1 LIILYNLIEDI
12 LDTSDNIEE
21 TNDPAFGSSPTI
33 VDESQNNFLSEVE
46 ENKEKS
52 TLKNSYKVLA
62 RKYRPQ
68 NFEDL
73 MGQEIMVQTLK
84 NAFKTNRIAHAYILT
99 GVRGIGKTTTARL
112 LARSLNYETETIN
125 EPNIEMSELGRHCLE
140 IMESRHIDV
149 IEMDAAS
156 RTGIADIREII
167 DSVNYSPSSARYKIY
182 IIDEVHMLSKAAF
195 NGLLKTLEEPPS
207 HVKFIF
213 ATTEVQK
220 IPLTIL
226 SRCQRFDLKRF
237 DHDMI
242 KSLLNNV
249 CEKEMVSVE
258 DPIID
263 LIAKASGGSARD
275 SLSLLDQAMALSNDG
290 NISEEKIRQMLGLS
304 DQSRII
310 DLYEFISNA
319 EVEKALL
326 EAKNQADIGIDPV
339 NLIESLGDLIH
350 ELTRLKVTES
360 NDDNLSLGPEGL
372 NRIKALKDK
381 TTVKHLSRYWQM
393 ILKASSEIKNFS
405 NPLAALEM
413 AIIRMAYISDLPT
426 PDEIIKKIE
435 GNDLKLTEKKSP
447 NSELKNSVKA
457 IPTVSVKSVQQ
468 EKIIEET
475 SDTDPKS
482 FEDIIELVRLKK
494 NIRLQYD
501 LENNV
506 SLVSFEKGK
515 IELNILNSDEK
526 ILFTLSSKLQE
537 WTKEKWLVV
546 SSSSEG
552 QKTIKEVRDDDE
564 FETRS
569 LIKEHPI
576 YTKASMEFD
585 NVDIISIEEVSKL
598 SLVND
603 KINDKDDKVEN
614 K

>member
-1 LIILYNLIEDI
+1 M
-12 LDTSDNIEE
+12 DTSDNIEE
-21 TNDPAFGSSPTI
+21 TNDTVLDSSPTMA
-33 VDESQNNFLSEVE
+33 DENQDNFLSEVE

-52 TLKNSYKVLA
+52 SSKNSYKVLA

-112 LARSLNYETETIN
+112 LARSLNYETEAIN
-125 EPNIEMSELGRHCLE
+125 EPNIDMSELGKHCLE

-242 KSLLNNV
+242 KLLINKV
-249 CEKEMVSVE
+249 CKKEMVSIE

-310 DLYEFISNA
+310 DLYEFISNT
-319 EVEKALL
+319 EIEKALL
-326 EAKNQADIGIDPV
+326 EVKDQVDIGIDPV

-350 ELTRLKVTES
+350 ELTRLKVTDS
-360 NDDNLSLGPEGL
+360 NDDNLSLGPEGFS
-372 NRIKALKDK
+372 RIKSLKDK
-381 TTVKHLSRYWQM
+381 ISVKHLSRYWQM

-405 NPLAALEM
+405 KPLAALEM
-413 AIIRMAYISDLPT
+413 AIIRMSYISDLPT

-435 GNDLKLTEKKSP
+435 ENKTESSEKKSP
-447 NSELKNSVKA
+447 NSETNNNIKVV
-457 IPTVSVKSVQQ
+457 PTVSVKSVQQ
-468 EKIIEET
+468 EKIIEEN
-475 SDTDPKS
+475 SEFDPKG
-482 FEDIIELVRLKK
+482 FEDIIELVRLNK

-515 IELNILNSDEK
+515 IELNILNNDEK
-526 ILFTLSSKLQE
+526 ILFTLSNKLQE
-537 WTKEKWLVV
+537 WTNEKWLIV
-546 SSSSEG
+546 SSSAQG
-552 QKTIKEVRDDDE
+552 QKTIQELRDDDK
-564 FETRS
+564 FELQS

-576 YTKASMEFD
+576 YKKTIMEFD
-585 NVDIISIEEVSKL
+585 IVDITSIEEVPKL
-598 SLVND
+598 SLVSNENND
-603 KINDKDDKVEN
+603 QDDKVDD

>member
-1 LIILYNLIEDI
+1 M
-12 LDTSDNIEE
+12 DTSDNIEE
-21 TNDPAFGSSPTI
+21 TNDTVLDSSPTMA
-33 VDESQNNFLSEVE
+33 DENQDNFLSEVE
-46 ENKEKS
+46 ESKEKS
-52 TLKNSYKVLA
+52 SSKNSYKVLA

-112 LARSLNYETETIN
+112 LARSLNYETEAIN
-125 EPNIEMSELGRHCLE
+125 EPNIDMSELGKHCLE

-242 KSLLNNV
+242 KLLINKV
-249 CEKEMVSVE
+249 CKKEMVSIE

-310 DLYEFISNA
+310 DLYEFISNT
-319 EVEKALL
+319 EIEKALL
-326 EAKNQADIGIDPV
+326 EVKDQVDIGIDPV

-350 ELTRLKVTES
+350 ELTRLKVTDS
-360 NDDNLSLGPEGL
+360 NDDNLSLGPEGFS
-372 NRIKALKDK
+372 RIKSLKDK
-381 TTVKHLSRYWQM
+381 ISVKHLSRYWQM

-405 NPLAALEM
+405 KSLAALEM
-413 AIIRMAYISDLPT
+413 AIIRMSYISDLPT

-435 GNDLKLTEKKSP
+435 ENKTESSEKKSP
-447 NSELKNSVKA
+447 NSETNNNIKVV
-457 IPTVSVKSVQQ
+457 PTVSVKPVQQ
-468 EKIIEET
+468 EKIIEEN
-475 SDTDPKS
+475 SEFDPKG
-482 FEDIIELVRLKK
+482 FEDIIELVRLNK

-515 IELNILNSDEK
+515 IELNILNNDEK
-526 ILFTLSSKLQE
+526 ILFTLSNKLQE
-537 WTKEKWLVV
+537 WTNEKWLIV
-546 SSSSEG
+546 SSSAQG
-552 QKTIKEVRDDDE
+552 QKTIQELRDDDK
-564 FETRS
+564 FELQS

-576 YTKASMEFD
+576 YKKTIMEFD
-585 NVDIISIEEVSKL
+585 IVDITSIEEVPKL
-598 SLVND
+598 SLVSNEN
-603 KINDKDDKVEN
+603 NDKDDKVEDE
-614 K
+614 

>member
-1 LIILYNLIEDI
+1 M
-12 LDTSDNIEE
+12 DTSDNMDK
-21 TNDPAFGSSPTI
+21 TNDLPLDSSPTM
-33 VDESQNNFLSEVE
+33 VDENQNNFFSEVE
-46 ENKEKS
+46 ENREKS
-52 TLKNSYKVLA
+52 FFKNSYKVLA

-112 LARSLNYETETIN
+112 LARSLNYETETVN
-125 EPNIEMSELGRHCLE
+125 EPNIDMPEIGKHCQE

-195 NGLLKTLEEPPS
+195 NGLLKTLEEPPT

-242 KSLLNNV
+242 KLLINNV
-249 CEKEMVSVE
+249 CEKEMISIE

-326 EAKNQADIGIDPV
+326 EAKDQADTGIDPV

-372 NRIKALKDK
+372 NRIKSLKDK

-468 EKIIEET
+468 EKIIEES
-475 SDTDPKS
+475 SDADPKS
-482 FEDIIELVRLKK
+482 FEDIIELVRLNK

-576 YTKASMEFD
+576 YNKASMEFD
-585 NVDIISIEEVSKL
+585 NVDIISIEEVPKL
-598 SLVND
+598 SLVDD
-603 KINDKDDKVEN
+603 KINDIDDKVED

>member
-1 LIILYNLIEDI
+1 M
-12 LDTSDNIEE
+12 DTSDNIEE
-21 TNDPAFGSSPTI
+21 TNDTVLDSSPTMA
-33 VDESQNNFLSEVE
+33 DENQDNFLSEVE

-52 TLKNSYKVLA
+52 SSKNSYKVLA

-112 LARSLNYETETIN
+112 LARSLNYETEAIN
-125 EPNIEMSELGRHCLE
+125 EPNIDMSELGKHCLE

-242 KSLLNNV
+242 KLLINKV
-249 CEKEMVSVE
+249 CKKEMVSIE

-310 DLYEFISNA
+310 DLYEFISNT
-319 EVEKALL
+319 EIEKALL
-326 EAKNQADIGIDPV
+326 EVKDQVDIGIDPV

-350 ELTRLKVTES
+350 ELTRLKVTDS
-360 NDDNLSLGPEGL
+360 NDDNLSLGPEGFS
-372 NRIKALKDK
+372 RIKSLKDK
-381 TTVKHLSRYWQM
+381 ISVKHLSRYWQM

-405 NPLAALEM
+405 KPLAALEM
-413 AIIRMAYISDLPT
+413 AIIRMSYISDLPT

-435 GNDLKLTEKKSP
+435 ENKTESSEKKSP
-447 NSELKNSVKA
+447 NSETNNNIKVV
-457 IPTVSVKSVQQ
+457 PTVSVKPVQQ
-468 EKIIEET
+468 EKIIEEN
-475 SDTDPKS
+475 SEFDPKG
-482 FEDIIELVRLKK
+482 FEDIIELVRLNK

-515 IELNILNSDEK
+515 IELNILNNDEK
-526 ILFTLSSKLQE
+526 ILFTLSNKLQE
-537 WTKEKWLVV
+537 WTNEKWLIV
-546 SSSSEG
+546 SSSAQG
-552 QKTIKEVRDDDE
+552 QKTIQEVRDDDK
-564 FETRS
+564 FELQS

-576 YTKASMEFD
+576 YKKTIMEFD
-585 NVDIISIEEVSKL
+585 IVDITSIEEVPKL
-598 SLVND
+598 SLVSNEN
-603 KINDKDDKVEN
+603 NDKDDKVEDE
-614 K
+614 

>member
-1 LIILYNLIEDI
+1 M
-12 LDTSDNIEE
+12 DTSDNIGEN
-21 TNDPAFGSSPTI
+21 NDSVLESSPTMA
-33 VDESQNNFLSEVE
+33 DENQNNFLSEVE
-46 ENKEKS
+46 ENSEKS
-52 TLKNSYKVLA
+52 SSKNSYKVLA

-84 NAFKTNRIAHAYILT
+84 NAFKINRIAHAYILT

-125 EPNIEMSELGRHCLE
+125 EPNIDMLELGKHCLE

-195 NGLLKTLEEPPS
+195 NGLLKTLEEPPP

-242 KSLLNNV
+242 KLLINKV
-249 CEKEMVSVE
+249 CEKEMVSIE

-275 SLSLLDQAMALSNDG
+275 SLSLLDQAMALSNDD

-310 DLYEFISNA
+310 DLYEFISNT
-319 EVEKALL
+319 EIEKALL
-326 EAKNQADIGIDPV
+326 EVKDQVDIGIDPV

-350 ELTRLKVTES
+350 ELTRLKVTDS
-360 NDDNLSLGPEGL
+360 KDDNLSLGPEGF
-372 NRIKALKDK
+372 NRIKLLKDK
-381 TTVKHLSRYWQM
+381 TSVKHLSRYWQM

-405 NPLAALEM
+405 KPLAALEM
-413 AIIRMAYISDLPT
+413 AIIRMSYISDLPT

-435 GNDLKLTEKKSP
+435 EGNAESSEKKSP
-447 NSELKNSVKA
+447 NSEINNSIKI
-457 IPTVSVKSVQQ
+457 IPTVSVKPVQQ
-468 EKIIEET
+468 EKIIEENNQV
-475 SDTDPKS
+475 DPKS
-482 FEDIIELVRLKK
+482 FEDIIELVRLNK

-501 LENNV
+501 LENNA

-515 IELNILNSDEK
+515 IELNILNNDEK
-526 ILFTLSSKLQE
+526 ILFTLSNKLQE
-537 WTKEKWLVV
+537 WTNEKWLIV
-546 SSSSEG
+546 SSSAKG
-552 QKTIKEVRDDDE
+552 QKTIKEVRDDDK
-564 FETRS
+564 FELQS

-576 YTKASMEFD
+576 YTKAKMEFD
-585 NVDIISIEEVSKL
+585 TVDITSIEEVPKL
-598 SLVND
+598 SLVSNENND
-603 KINDKDDKVEN
+603 KEDKVED

>member
-1 LIILYNLIEDI
+1 M
-12 LDTSDNIEE
+12 DTSDNMDK
-21 TNDPAFGSSPTI
+21 TNDLPLDSSPTM
-33 VDESQNNFLSEVE
+33 VDENQNNFFSEVE
-46 ENKEKS
+46 ENREKS
-52 TLKNSYKVLA
+52 FFKNSYKVLA

-112 LARSLNYETETIN
+112 LARSLNYETETVN
-125 EPNIEMSELGRHCLE
+125 EPNIDMPEIGKHCQE

-195 NGLLKTLEEPPS
+195 NGLLKTLEEPPT

-242 KSLLNNV
+242 KLLINNV
-249 CEKEMVSVE
+249 CEKEMISIE

-275 SLSLLDQAMALSNDG
+275 SLSLLDQAIALSNDG

-310 DLYEFISNA
+310 DLYEFISNT
-319 EVEKALL
+319 EVEKALT
-326 EAKNQADIGIDPV
+326 EAKDQVDIGIDPV

-350 ELTRLKVTES
+350 ELTRLKVTDS
-360 NDDNLSLGPEGL
+360 NDDNLSLGPEGFD
-372 NRIKALKDK
+372 RIRSLKDK
-381 TTVKHLSRYWQM
+381 TSVKYLSRYWQM

-405 NPLAALEM
+405 KPLAALEM

-435 GNDLKLTEKKSP
+435 GDNVKPSEKKTS
-447 NSELKNSVKA
+447 NSELNNSIKA
-457 IPTVSVKSVQQ
+457 IPAVSVKPVQQ
-468 EKIIEET
+468 EKIIEE
-475 SDTDPKS
+475 SSYADPKS
-482 FEDIIELVRLKK
+482 FKDVIELIRLNK

-506 SLVSFEKGK
+506 SLVSFERGK
-515 IELNILNSDEK
+515 IELNILNNDEK
-526 ILFTLSSKLQE
+526 ILSTLSNKLQE
-537 WTKEKWLVV
+537 LTHEKWSIV
-546 SSSSEG
+546 SSLSEG
-552 QKTIKEVRDDDE
+552 QKTIKEARDDDE
-564 FETRS
+564 FEVRS

-576 YTKASMEFD
+576 YKEALNEFD
-585 NVDIISIEEVSKL
+585 NVDIISIEEVPKL
-598 SLVND
+598 SLVGNEND
-603 KINDKDDKVEN
+603 DKDDRVEN

>member
-1 LIILYNLIEDI
+1 M
-12 LDTSDNIEE
+12 DTSDNIEE

-73 MGQEIMVQTLK
+73 MGQEIMVQTLR

-242 KSLLNNV
+242 KSLLSNV

-475 SDTDPKS
+475 SDTNPKS

-576 YTKASMEFD
+576 YNKASMEFD
-585 NVDIISIEEVSKL
+585 NVDIISIEEVPKL
-598 SLVND
+598 SLVDD
-603 KINDKDDKVEN
+603 KINDIDDKVED

>member
-1 LIILYNLIEDI
+1 

-21 TNDPAFGSSPTI
+21 TNDTVLDSSPTMT
-33 VDESQNNFLSEVE
+33 DENQDNFLSEAE

-52 TLKNSYKVLA
+52 SYKNSYKVLA

-125 EPNIEMSELGRHCLE
+125 EPNIDMLELGKHCLE

-195 NGLLKTLEEPPS
+195 NGLLKTLEEPPP

-242 KSLLNNV
+242 KLLINKV
-249 CEKEMVSVE
+249 CEKEMVSIE

-275 SLSLLDQAMALSNDG
+275 SLSLLDQAMALSNDD

-310 DLYEFISNA
+310 DLYEFISNT
-319 EVEKALL
+319 EIEKALL
-326 EAKNQADIGIDPV
+326 EVKDQVDIGIDPV

-350 ELTRLKVTES
+350 ELTRLKVTDS
-360 NDDNLSLGPEGL
+360 NNDNLSLGPEGF
-372 NRIKALKDK
+372 NRIKLLKDK
-381 TTVKHLSRYWQM
+381 TSVKHLSRYWQM

-405 NPLAALEM
+405 KPLAALEM
-413 AIIRMAYISDLPT
+413 AIIRMSYISDLPT

-435 GNDLKLTEKKSP
+435 EGNAEPSEKKSP
-447 NSELKNSVKA
+447 NSEINNSIKN
-457 IPTVSVKSVQQ
+457 IPTVSVKPVQQ
-468 EKIIEET
+468 EKIIEENNQV
-475 SDTDPKS
+475 DPKT
-482 FEDIIELVRLKK
+482 FEDIIELVRLNK

-515 IELNILNSDEK
+515 IELNILNNDEK
-526 ILFTLSSKLQE
+526 ILFTLSNKLQE
-537 WTKEKWLVV
+537 WTNEKWLIV
-546 SSSSEG
+546 SSSAKG
-552 QKTIKEVRDDDE
+552 QKTIKEVRDDDK
-564 FETRS
+564 FELQS

-576 YTKASMEFD
+576 YTKAKMEFD
-585 NVDIISIEEVSKL
+585 TVDITSIEEVPKL
-598 SLVND
+598 SLVSNENND
-603 KINDKDDKVEN
+603 KEDKVED

>member
-1 LIILYNLIEDI
+1 

-21 TNDPAFGSSPTI
+21 TNDSVLDSSPTI
-33 VDESQNNFLSEVE
+33 ADENQDNFLSEVE

-52 TLKNSYKVLA
+52 SSKNSYKVLA

-125 EPNIEMSELGRHCLE
+125 EPDIDMLELGKHCLE

-195 NGLLKTLEEPPS
+195 NGLLKTLEEPPP

-237 DHDMI
+237 DKDMI
-242 KSLLNNV
+242 KLLINKV

-275 SLSLLDQAMALSNDG
+275 SLSLLDQAMALSNDD

-310 DLYEFISNA
+310 DLYEFISNT
-319 EVEKALL
+319 EIEKALL
-326 EAKNQADIGIDPV
+326 EVKNQVDIGIDPV

-350 ELTRLKVTES
+350 ELTRLKVTDS
-360 NDDNLSLGPEGL
+360 KDDNLSLGPEGF
-372 NRIKALKDK
+372 NRIRLLKDK
-381 TTVKHLSRYWQM
+381 ISVKHLSRYWQM

-405 NPLAALEM
+405 KPLAALEM
-413 AIIRMAYISDLPT
+413 AIIRMSYISDLPT

-435 GNDLKLTEKKSP
+435 GNKTESSEKKSHNSDP
-447 NSELKNSVKA
+447 NNSIKVV
-457 IPTVSVKSVQQ
+457 PTVSVKPVQQ
-468 EKIIEET
+468 EKIIEENREV
-475 SDTDPKS
+475 DPKS
-482 FEDIIELVRLKK
+482 FEDIIELVRLNK

-506 SLVSFEKGK
+506 SLVSFTKGK
-515 IELNILNSDEK
+515 IELNILNNDEE
-526 ILFTLSSKLQE
+526 ILFTLSNKLQE
-537 WTKEKWLVV
+537 WTNEKWLIV
-546 SSSSEG
+546 SSSIQG
-552 QKTIKEVRDDDE
+552 QKTIKEVRDDDK
-564 FETRS
+564 FELQS

-576 YTKASMEFD
+576 YTKAIMEFD
-585 NVDIISIEEVSKL
+585 TVDITSIEEVPKL
-598 SLVND
+598 SLVSNENND
-603 KINDKDDKVEN
+603 KVDKVED

>member
-1 LIILYNLIEDI
+1 
-12 LDTSDNIEE
+12 LDTSDNIGEN
-21 TNDPAFGSSPTI
+21 NDSFLESSPTMA
-33 VDESQNNFLSEVE
+33 DENQNNFLSEVE
-46 ENKEKS
+46 ENSEKS
-52 TLKNSYKVLA
+52 SSKNSYKVLA

-73 MGQEIMVQTLK
+73 MGQEIMVQTLR

-112 LARSLNYETETIN
+112 LARSLNYETETTN
-125 EPNIEMSELGRHCLE
+125 EPNIDMLELGKHCLE

-195 NGLLKTLEEPPS
+195 NGLLKTLEEPPP

-242 KSLLNNV
+242 KLLINKV
-249 CEKEMVSVE
+249 CEKEMVSIE

-275 SLSLLDQAMALSNDG
+275 SLSLLDQAMALSNDD

-310 DLYEFISNA
+310 DLYEFISNT
-319 EVEKALL
+319 EIEKALL
-326 EAKNQADIGIDPV
+326 EVKDQVDIGIDPV

-350 ELTRLKVTES
+350 ELTRLKVTDS
-360 NDDNLSLGPEGL
+360 KDDNLSLGPEGF
-372 NRIKALKDK
+372 NRIKLLKDK
-381 TTVKHLSRYWQM
+381 TSVKHLSRYWQM

-405 NPLAALEM
+405 KPLAALEM
-413 AIIRMAYISDLPT
+413 AIIRMSYISDLPT

-435 GNDLKLTEKKSP
+435 EGNVESSEKKSP
-447 NSELKNSVKA
+447 NSEINNSIKI
-457 IPTVSVKSVQQ
+457 IPTVSVKPVQQ
-468 EKIIEET
+468 EKIIEENNQV
-475 SDTDPKS
+475 DPKS
-482 FEDIIELVRLKK
+482 FEDIIELVRLNK

-515 IELNILNSDEK
+515 IELNILNNDEK
-526 ILFTLSSKLQE
+526 ILFTLSNKLQD
-537 WTKEKWLVV
+537 WTNKKWLIV
-546 SSSSEG
+546 SSSAKG
-552 QKTIKEVRDDDE
+552 QKTIKEVRDDDK
-564 FETRS
+564 FELQS

-576 YTKASMEFD
+576 YTKAKMEFD
-585 NVDIISIEEVSKL
+585 TVDITSIEEVPKL
-598 SLVND
+598 SLVSNENND
-603 KINDKDDKVEN
+603 KEDKVED

>member
-1 LIILYNLIEDI
+1 M
-12 LDTSDNIEE
+12 DTSDNMEE
-21 TNDPAFGSSPTI
+21 TNDSVLGSSPTM

-46 ENKEKS
+46 ENSEKS
-52 TLKNSYKVLA
+52 SSKNSYKVLA

-125 EPNIEMSELGRHCLE
+125 EPNIEMSGLGKHCQE

-195 NGLLKTLEEPPS
+195 NGLLKTLEEPPP

-242 KSLLNNV
+242 KSLINNV
-249 CEKEMVSVE
+249 CEKEMVSIE
-258 DPIID
+258 DQIID

-275 SLSLLDQAMALSNDG
+275 SLSLLDQAIALSNDG

-304 DQSRII
+304 DQNRII

-326 EAKNQADIGIDPV
+326 EAKDQADTGIDPV

-372 NRIKALKDK
+372 NRIKSLKDK

-413 AIIRMAYISDLPT
+413 AIIRMVYISDLPT

-435 GNDLKLTEKKSP
+435 GNSSELSEKKSP
-447 NSELKNSVKA
+447 NSELNNSAKS
-457 IPTVSVKSVQQ
+457 IPAVSVKSVQQ
-468 EKIIEET
+468 EKIIEES
-475 SDTDPKS
+475 SDADPKS
-482 FEDIIELVRLKK
+482 FEDIIELVRLNK

-526 ILFTLSSKLQE
+526 ILFTLSNKLQE

-576 YTKASMEFD
+576 YNKASMEFD
-585 NVDIISIEEVSKL
+585 NVDIISIEEVPKL
-598 SLVND
+598 SLVDD
-603 KINDKDDKVEN
+603 KINDIDDKVED

>member
-1 LIILYNLIEDI
+1 M
-12 LDTSDNIEE
+12 DTSDNIEE
-21 TNDPAFGSSPTI
+21 TNDTVLDSSPTMA
-33 VDESQNNFLSEVE
+33 DENQDNFLSEVE

-52 TLKNSYKVLA
+52 SSKNSYKVLA

-125 EPNIEMSELGRHCLE
+125 EPNIDMSELGKHCLE

-242 KSLLNNV
+242 KLLINKV
-249 CEKEMVSVE
+249 CKKEMVSIE

-310 DLYEFISNA
+310 DLYEFISNT
-319 EVEKALL
+319 EIEKALL
-326 EAKNQADIGIDPV
+326 EVKDQVDIGIDPV

-350 ELTRLKVTES
+350 ELTRLKVTDS
-360 NDDNLSLGPEGL
+360 NDDNLSLGPEGFS
-372 NRIKALKDK
+372 RIKSLKDK
-381 TTVKHLSRYWQM
+381 ISVKHLSRYWQM

-405 NPLAALEM
+405 KSLAALEM
-413 AIIRMAYISDLPT
+413 AIIRMSYISDLPT

-435 GNDLKLTEKKSP
+435 ENKTESSEKKSP
-447 NSELKNSVKA
+447 NSETNNNIKVV
-457 IPTVSVKSVQQ
+457 PTVSVKPVQQ
-468 EKIIEET
+468 EKIIEEN
-475 SDTDPKS
+475 SEFDPKG
-482 FEDIIELVRLKK
+482 FEDIIELVRLNK

-515 IELNILNSDEK
+515 IELNILNNDEK
-526 ILFTLSSKLQE
+526 ILFNLSNKLQE
-537 WTKEKWLVV
+537 WTNEKWLIV
-546 SSSSEG
+546 SSSAQG
-552 QKTIKEVRDDDE
+552 QKTIQEVRDDDK
-564 FETRS
+564 FELQS

-576 YTKASMEFD
+576 YKKTIMEFD
-585 NVDIISIEEVSKL
+585 IVDITSIEEVPKL
-598 SLVND
+598 SLVSNEN
-603 KINDKDDKVEN
+603 NDKDDKVEDE
-614 K
+614 

>member
-1 LIILYNLIEDI
+1 M
-12 LDTSDNIEE
+12 DTSDNIEE
-21 TNDPAFGSSPTI
+21 TNDTVLDSSPTMA
-33 VDESQNNFLSEVE
+33 DENQDNFLSEVE

-52 TLKNSYKVLA
+52 SSKNSYKVLA

-125 EPNIEMSELGRHCLE
+125 EPNIDMLELGKHCLE

-242 KSLLNNV
+242 KLLINKV
-249 CEKEMVSVE
+249 CKKEMVSIE

-310 DLYEFISNA
+310 DLYEFISNT
-319 EVEKALL
+319 EIEKALL
-326 EAKNQADIGIDPV
+326 EVKDQVDIGIDPV

-350 ELTRLKVTES
+350 ELTRLKVTDS
-360 NDDNLSLGPEGL
+360 NDDNLSLGPEGFS
-372 NRIKALKDK
+372 RIKSLKDK
-381 TTVKHLSRYWQM
+381 ISVKHLSRYWQM

-405 NPLAALEM
+405 KSLAALEM
-413 AIIRMAYISDLPT
+413 AIIRMSYISDLPT

-435 GNDLKLTEKKSP
+435 ENKTESSEKKSP
-447 NSELKNSVKA
+447 NSETNNNIKVV
-457 IPTVSVKSVQQ
+457 PTVSVKPVQQ
-468 EKIIEET
+468 EKIIEEN
-475 SDTDPKS
+475 SEFDPKG
-482 FEDIIELVRLKK
+482 FEDIIELVRLNK

-515 IELNILNSDEK
+515 IELNILNNDEK
-526 ILFTLSSKLQE
+526 ILFNLSNKLQE
-537 WTKEKWLVV
+537 WTNEKWLIV
-546 SSSSEG
+546 SSSAQG
-552 QKTIKEVRDDDE
+552 QKTIKEVRDYDK
-564 FETRS
+564 FELHS

-576 YTKASMEFD
+576 YTKAIIEFD
-585 NVDIISIEEVSKL
+585 TVDITSIEEVPKL
-598 SLVND
+598 SLVSNENND
-603 KINDKDDKVEN
+603 QDDKVED

>member
-1 LIILYNLIEDI
+1 M
-12 LDTSDNIEE
+12 DTSDNMDK
-21 TNDPAFGSSPTI
+21 TNDLPLDSSPTM
-33 VDESQNNFLSEVE
+33 VDENQNNFFSEVE
-46 ENKEKS
+46 ENREKS
-52 TLKNSYKVLA
+52 FFKNSYKVLA

-112 LARSLNYETETIN
+112 LARSLNYETETVN
-125 EPNIEMSELGRHCLE
+125 EPNIDMPEIGKHCQE

-195 NGLLKTLEEPPS
+195 NGLLKTLEEPPT

-242 KSLLNNV
+242 KSLINNV
-249 CEKEMVSVE
+249 CEKEMISIE

-310 DLYEFISNA
+310 DLYEFISNT
-319 EVEKALL
+319 EVEKALT
-326 EAKNQADIGIDPV
+326 EAKDQVDIGIDPV

-350 ELTRLKVTES
+350 ELTRLKVTDS
-360 NDDNLSLGPEGL
+360 NDDNLSLGPEGFD
-372 NRIKALKDK
+372 RIRSLKDK
-381 TTVKHLSRYWQM
+381 TSVKYLSRYWQM

-405 NPLAALEM
+405 KPLAALEM

-435 GNDLKLTEKKSP
+435 GDNVKPSEKKTS
-447 NSELKNSVKA
+447 NSELNNSIKA
-457 IPTVSVKSVQQ
+457 IPAVSVKPVQQ
-468 EKIIEET
+468 EKIIEE
-475 SDTDPKS
+475 SSYADPKS
-482 FEDIIELVRLKK
+482 FKDIIELIRLNK

-506 SLVSFEKGK
+506 SLVSFERGK
-515 IELNILNSDEK
+515 IELNILNNDEK
-526 ILFTLSSKLQE
+526 ILSTLSNKLQE
-537 WTKEKWLVV
+537 LTHEKWSIV
-546 SSSSEG
+546 SSLSEG
-552 QKTIKEVRDDDE
+552 QKTIKEARDDDE
-564 FETRS
+564 FEVRS

-576 YTKASMEFD
+576 YKEALNEFD
-585 NVDIISIEEVSKL
+585 NVDIISIEEVPKL
-598 SLVND
+598 SLVGNEND
-603 KINDKDDKVEN
+603 DKDDRVEN

>member
-1 LIILYNLIEDI
+1 LN
-12 LDTSDNIEE
+12 TSDNIEE
-21 TNDPAFGSSPTI
+21 TKDLDLDSSPTM
-33 VDESQNNFLSEVE
+33 VDENQDNFLSEVE

-52 TLKNSYKVLA
+52 SHKNSYKVLA

-125 EPNIEMSELGRHCLE
+125 EPNIEMSELGRHCME

-195 NGLLKTLEEPPS
+195 NGLLKTLEEPPP

-242 KSLLNNV
+242 KSLINKV
-249 CEKEMVSVE
+249 CEKEMVSIE
-258 DPIID
+258 DSIID

-275 SLSLLDQAMALSNDG
+275 SLSLLDQALALSNDD

-310 DLYEFISNA
+310 DLYEFISNT
-319 EVEKALL
+319 EVERALL
-326 EAKNQADIGIDPV
+326 EVKNQVDIGIDPI

-350 ELTRLKVTES
+350 ELTRLKVTDS
-360 NDDNLSLGPEGL
+360 NDDNLSLGPEGF
-372 NRIKALKDK
+372 NRIKSLKDK
-381 TTVKHLSRYWQM
+381 ISVKHLSRYWQM
-393 ILKASSEIKNFS
+393 ILKASSETKNFS
-405 NPLAALEM
+405 KPLAALEM
-413 AIIRMAYISDLPT
+413 AIIRMSYISDLPT

-435 GNDLKLTEKKSP
+435 GNKTESSEKKSP
-447 NSELKNSVKA
+447 NSEVNNIIKVA
-457 IPTVSVKSVQQ
+457 PTVSVKPVQQ
-468 EKIIEET
+468 EKIIQENSEI
-475 SDTDPKS
+475 DPKS
-482 FEDIIELVRLKK
+482 FEDIIEFVKLNK

-515 IELNILNSDEK
+515 IELNILNNDEK
-526 ILFTLSSKLQE
+526 ILFTLSNKLQE
-537 WTKEKWLVV
+537 WTNEKWLIV
-546 SSSSEG
+546 SSSEQG
-552 QKTIKEVRDDDE
+552 QKTIKEVRDDDK
-564 FETRS
+564 FELQL

-576 YTKASMEFD
+576 YKKAIMEFD
-585 NVDIISIEEVSKL
+585 TVDITSIEEVPKL
-598 SLVND
+598 SLVSNENND
-603 KINDKDDKVEN
+603 RDDKVED

>member
-1 LIILYNLIEDI
+1 M
-12 LDTSDNIEE
+12 DTSDNIEE

-73 MGQEIMVQTLK
+73 MGQEIMVQTLR

-242 KSLLNNV
+242 KSLLSNV

-552 QKTIKEVRDDDE
+552 QKTIKELRDDDE

>member
-1 LIILYNLIEDI
+1 M
-12 LDTSDNIEE
+12 DTSDNIEE
-21 TNDPAFGSSPTI
+21 TNDTVLDSSPTMA
-33 VDESQNNFLSEVE
+33 DENQDNFLSEVE

-52 TLKNSYKVLA
+52 SSKNSYKVLA

-112 LARSLNYETETIN
+112 LARSLNYETEAIN
-125 EPNIEMSELGRHCLE
+125 EPNIDMSELGKHCLE

-242 KSLLNNV
+242 KLLINKV
-249 CEKEMVSVE
+249 CKKEMVSIE

-310 DLYEFISNA
+310 DLYEFISNT
-319 EVEKALL
+319 EIEKALL
-326 EAKNQADIGIDPV
+326 EVKDQVDIGIDPV

-350 ELTRLKVTES
+350 ELTRLKVTDS
-360 NDDNLSLGPEGL
+360 NDDNLSLGPEGFS
-372 NRIKALKDK
+372 RIKSLKDK
-381 TTVKHLSRYWQM
+381 ISVKHLSRYWQM

-405 NPLAALEM
+405 KSLAALEM
-413 AIIRMAYISDLPT
+413 AIIRMSYISDLPT

-435 GNDLKLTEKKSP
+435 ENKTESSEKKSP
-447 NSELKNSVKA
+447 NSETNNNIKVV
-457 IPTVSVKSVQQ
+457 PTVSVKPVQQ
-468 EKIIEET
+468 EKIIEEN
-475 SDTDPKS
+475 SEFDPKG
-482 FEDIIELVRLKK
+482 FEDIIELVRLNK

-515 IELNILNSDEK
+515 IELNILNNDEK
-526 ILFTLSSKLQE
+526 ILFNLSNKLQE
-537 WTKEKWLVV
+537 WTNEKWLIV
-546 SSSSEG
+546 SSSAQG
-552 QKTIKEVRDDDE
+552 QKTIQEVRDDDK
-564 FETRS
+564 FELQS

-576 YTKASMEFD
+576 YKKTIMEFD
-585 NVDIISIEEVSKL
+585 IVDITSIEEVPKL
-598 SLVND
+598 SLVSNEN
-603 KINDKDDKVEN
+603 NDKDDKVEDE
-614 K
+614 

>member
-1 LIILYNLIEDI
+1 M
-12 LDTSDNIEE
+12 DTSDNIEE
-21 TNDPAFGSSPTI
+21 TNDSVLDPSPTMA
-33 VDESQNNFLSEVE
+33 DENQNNFLSEVE
-46 ENKEKS
+46 ENSEKPS
-52 TLKNSYKVLA
+52 SKNSYKVLA

-99 GVRGIGKTTTARL
+99 GVRGVGKTTTARL
-112 LARSLNYETETIN
+112 LARSLNYETETIS
-125 EPNIEMSELGRHCLE
+125 EPNIDISELGKHCLE

-195 NGLLKTLEEPPS
+195 NGLLKTLEEPPP

-237 DHDMI
+237 DNDMI
-242 KSLLNNV
+242 KLLINKV
-249 CEKEMVSVE
+249 CEKEMVSIE

-263 LIAKASGGSARD
+263 LIARASGGSARD

-304 DQSRII
+304 DQGRII
-310 DLYEFISNA
+310 DLYEFISNI
-319 EVEKALL
+319 EIEKALL
-326 EAKNQADIGIDPV
+326 EVKDQVDIGIDPI
-339 NLIESLGDLIH
+339 NLVESLGDLIH
-350 ELTRLKVTES
+350 ELTRLKVTDS
-360 NDDNLSLGPEGL
+360 NDDNLSLGPEGF
-372 NRIKALKDK
+372 NRIKSLKDK
-381 TTVKHLSRYWQM
+381 TSVKHLSRYWQM

-405 NPLAALEM
+405 KPLAALEM
-413 AIIRMAYISDLPT
+413 AIIRMSYISDLPT

-435 GNDLKLTEKKSP
+435 EKNTELSEKKSP
-447 NSELKNSVKA
+447 DSEINNSIKVTPTFSVK
-457 IPTVSVKSVQQ
+457 PVQQ
-468 EKIIEET
+468 EKIIEENC
-475 SDTDPKS
+475 DTDLKS
-482 FEDIIELVRLKK
+482 FEDIIELVKLNK

-506 SLVSFEKGK
+506 SLVSFERGK
-515 IELNILNSDEK
+515 IELNILNNDEK
-526 ILFTLSSKLQE
+526 ILFTLSNKLQE
-537 WTKEKWLVV
+537 WTHEKWLVV
-546 SSSSEG
+546 SSSLQG
-552 QKTIKEVRDDDE
+552 KKTIKEVRDDKE
-564 FETRS
+564 FELQS

-576 YTKASMEFD
+576 YTKAIIEFD
-585 NVDIISIEEVSKL
+585 TVEISSIEEVPKL
-598 SLVND
+598 SLVSNKNND
-603 KINDKDDKVEN
+603 KEDKV
-614 K
+614 KDK

>member
-1 LIILYNLIEDI
+1 

-21 TNDPAFGSSPTI
+21 ANDTVLDSSPTMT
-33 VDESQNNFLSEVE
+33 DENQDNFLSEVE

-52 TLKNSYKVLA
+52 SSKNSYKVLA

-125 EPNIEMSELGRHCLE
+125 EPNIDMLELGKHCLE

-195 NGLLKTLEEPPS
+195 NGLLKTLEEPPP

-242 KSLLNNV
+242 KSLINKV
-249 CEKEMVSVE
+249 CEKERVSIE

-275 SLSLLDQAMALSNDG
+275 SLSLLDQAMALSNDDY
-290 NISEEKIRQMLGLS
+290 ISEEKIRQMLGLS

-310 DLYEFISNA
+310 DLYEFISNT
-319 EVEKALL
+319 EIEKALL
-326 EAKNQADIGIDPV
+326 EVKDQVDIGIDPV

-350 ELTRLKVTES
+350 ELTRLKVTDS
-360 NDDNLSLGPEGL
+360 KDDNLSLGPEGF
-372 NRIKALKDK
+372 NRIKLLKDK
-381 TTVKHLSRYWQM
+381 TSVKHLSRYWQM

-405 NPLAALEM
+405 KPLAALEM
-413 AIIRMAYISDLPT
+413 AIIRMSYISDLPT

-435 GNDLKLTEKKSP
+435 EGNAESSEKKSP
-447 NSELKNSVKA
+447 NSEINNSIKI
-457 IPTVSVKSVQQ
+457 IPTVSVKPVQQ
-468 EKIIEET
+468 EKIIEENNQV
-475 SDTDPKS
+475 DPKS
-482 FEDIIELVRLKK
+482 FEDIIELVRLNK

-515 IELNILNSDEK
+515 IELNILNNDEK
-526 ILFTLSSKLQE
+526 ILFTLSNKLQE
-537 WTKEKWLVV
+537 LTNEKWLIV
-546 SSSSEG
+546 SSSAKG
-552 QKTIKEVRDDDE
+552 QKTIKEVRDDDK
-564 FETRS
+564 FELQS

-576 YTKASMEFD
+576 YTKAKMEFD
-585 NVDIISIEEVSKL
+585 TVDITSIEEVPKL
-598 SLVND
+598 SLVSNENND
-603 KINDKDDKVEN
+603 QDDKVED

>member
-1 LIILYNLIEDI
+1 M
-12 LDTSDNIEE
+12 DTSDNIEE
-21 TNDPAFGSSPTI
+21 TNDTVLDSSPTMA
-33 VDESQNNFLSEVE
+33 DENQDNFLSEVE

-52 TLKNSYKVLA
+52 SSKNSYKVLA

-112 LARSLNYETETIN
+112 LARSLNYETEAIN
-125 EPNIEMSELGRHCLE
+125 EPNIDMSELGKHCLE

-242 KSLLNNV
+242 KLLINKV
-249 CEKEMVSVE
+249 CKKEMVSIE

-310 DLYEFISNA
+310 DLYEFISNT
-319 EVEKALL
+319 EIEKALL
-326 EAKNQADIGIDPV
+326 EVKDQVDIGIDPV

-350 ELTRLKVTES
+350 ELTRLKVTDS
-360 NDDNLSLGPEGL
+360 NDDNLSLGPEGFS
-372 NRIKALKDK
+372 RIKSLKDK
-381 TTVKHLSRYWQM
+381 ISVKHLSRYWQM

-405 NPLAALEM
+405 KPLAALEM
-413 AIIRMAYISDLPT
+413 AIIRMSYISDLPT

-435 GNDLKLTEKKSP
+435 GNNTESSEKKSP
-447 NSELKNSVKA
+447 NSEVNNA
-457 IPTVSVKSVQQ
+457 IKVVPTVSVKPVQQ
-468 EKIIEET
+468 EKIIEENREF
-475 SDTDPKS
+475 DPKS
-482 FEDIIELVRLKK
+482 FEDIIELVRLNK

-515 IELNILNSDEK
+515 IELNILNNDEK
-526 ILFTLSSKLQE
+526 ILFTLSNKLQE
-537 WTKEKWLVV
+537 WTNEKWLIV
-546 SSSSEG
+546 SSSAQG
-552 QKTIKEVRDDDE
+552 QKTIKEVRDDDK
-564 FETRS
+564 FELHS

-576 YTKASMEFD
+576 YTKAIIEFD
-585 NVDIISIEEVSKL
+585 TVDITSIEEVPKL
-598 SLVND
+598 SLVSNEN
-603 KINDKDDKVEN
+603 NDKDDKVED
-614 K
+614 

>member
-1 LIILYNLIEDI
+1 MISQEDI

-21 TNDPAFGSSPTI
+21 TNDTVLDSSPTMT
-33 VDESQNNFLSEVE
+33 DENQDNFLSEAE

-52 TLKNSYKVLA
+52 SYKNSYKVLA

-125 EPNIEMSELGRHCLE
+125 EPNIDMLELGKHCLE

-195 NGLLKTLEEPPS
+195 NGLLKTLEEPPP

-242 KSLLNNV
+242 KLLINKV
-249 CEKEMVSVE
+249 CEKEMVSIE

-275 SLSLLDQAMALSNDG
+275 SLSLLDQAMALSNDDY
-290 NISEEKIRQMLGLS
+290 ISEEKIRQMLGLS

-310 DLYEFISNA
+310 DLYEFISNT
-319 EVEKALL
+319 EIEKALL
-326 EAKNQADIGIDPV
+326 EVKDQVDIGIDPV

-350 ELTRLKVTES
+350 ELTRLKVTDS
-360 NDDNLSLGPEGL
+360 KDDNLSLGPEGF
-372 NRIKALKDK
+372 NRIKLLKDK
-381 TTVKHLSRYWQM
+381 TSVKHLSRYWQM

-405 NPLAALEM
+405 KPLAALEM
-413 AIIRMAYISDLPT
+413 AIIRMSYISDLPT

-435 GNDLKLTEKKSP
+435 EGNAESSEKKSP
-447 NSELKNSVKA
+447 NSEINNSIKI
-457 IPTVSVKSVQQ
+457 IPTVSVKPVQQ
-468 EKIIEET
+468 EKIIEENNQV
-475 SDTDPKS
+475 DPKS
-482 FEDIIELVRLKK
+482 FEDIIELVRLNK

-515 IELNILNSDEK
+515 IELNILNNDEK
-526 ILFTLSSKLQE
+526 ILFTLSNKLQE
-537 WTKEKWLVV
+537 WTNEKWLIV
-546 SSSSEG
+546 SSSAKG
-552 QKTIKEVRDDDE
+552 QKTIKEVRDDDK
-564 FETRS
+564 FELQS

-576 YTKASMEFD
+576 YTKAKMEFD
-585 NVDIISIEEVSKL
+585 TVDITSIEEVPKL
-598 SLVND
+598 SLVSNENND
-603 KINDKDDKVEN
+603 KEDKVED

>member
-1 LIILYNLIEDI
+1 M
-12 LDTSDNIEE
+12 DTSDNIEE
-21 TNDPAFGSSPTI
+21 TNDSVLDSSPTM
-33 VDESQNNFLSEVE
+33 VDKNQDNFLSEVE

-52 TLKNSYKVLA
+52 SSKNSYKVLA

-125 EPNIEMSELGRHCLE
+125 EPNIDMLELGKHCLE

-156 RTGIADIREII
+156 RTGISDIREII

-195 NGLLKTLEEPPS
+195 NGLLKTLEEPPP

-242 KSLLNNV
+242 KLLINKV
-249 CEKEMVSVE
+249 CEKEMVSIE

-310 DLYEFISNA
+310 DLYEFISNT
-319 EVEKALL
+319 EIEKALL
-326 EAKNQADIGIDPV
+326 EVKDQVDIGIDPV

-350 ELTRLKVTES
+350 ELTRLKVTDS
-360 NDDNLSLGPEGL
+360 SDDNLSLGPEGFS
-372 NRIKALKDK
+372 RIKSLKDK
-381 TTVKHLSRYWQM
+381 ISVKHLSRYWQM

-405 NPLAALEM
+405 KPLAALEM
-413 AIIRMAYISDLPT
+413 AIIRMSYISDLPT

-435 GNDLKLTEKKSP
+435 GNNTESSEKKSP
-447 NSELKNSVKA
+447 NSEVNNA
-457 IPTVSVKSVQQ
+457 IKVVPTVSVKPVQQ
-468 EKIIEET
+468 EKIIEENREF
-475 SDTDPKS
+475 DPKS
-482 FEDIIELVRLKK
+482 FEDIIELVRLNK

-515 IELNILNSDEK
+515 IELNILNNDEK
-526 ILFTLSSKLQE
+526 ILFTLSNKLQE
-537 WTKEKWLVV
+537 WTNEKWLIV
-546 SSSSEG
+546 SSSAQG
-552 QKTIKEVRDDDE
+552 QKTIKEVRDYDK
-564 FETRS
+564 FELHS

-576 YTKASMEFD
+576 YTKAIIEFD
-585 NVDIISIEEVSKL
+585 TVDITSIEEVPKL
-598 SLVND
+598 SLVSNENND
-603 KINDKDDKVEN
+603 QDDKVED

>member
-1 LIILYNLIEDI
+1 M
-12 LDTSDNIEE
+12 DTSDNIEE
-21 TNDPAFGSSPTI
+21 TNDSVLDSSPTM
-33 VDESQNNFLSEVE
+33 VDKNQDNFLSEVE

-52 TLKNSYKVLA
+52 SSKNSYKVLA

-125 EPNIEMSELGRHCLE
+125 EPNIDMLELGKHCLE

-156 RTGIADIREII
+156 RTGISDIREII

-195 NGLLKTLEEPPS
+195 NGLLKTLEEPPP

-242 KSLLNNV
+242 KLLINKV
-249 CEKEMVSVE
+249 CEKEMVSIE

-310 DLYEFISNA
+310 DLYEFIANT
-319 EVEKALL
+319 EIEKALL
-326 EAKNQADIGIDPV
+326 EVKDQVDIGIDPV

-350 ELTRLKVTES
+350 ELTRLKVTDS
-360 NDDNLSLGPEGL
+360 SDDNLSLGPEGFS
-372 NRIKALKDK
+372 RIKSLKDK
-381 TTVKHLSRYWQM
+381 ISVKHLSRYWQM

-405 NPLAALEM
+405 KPLAALEM
-413 AIIRMAYISDLPT
+413 AIIRMSYISDLPT

-435 GNDLKLTEKKSP
+435 GNNTESSEKKSP
-447 NSELKNSVKA
+447 NSEVNNA
-457 IPTVSVKSVQQ
+457 IKVVPTVSVKPVQQ
-468 EKIIEET
+468 EKIIEENREF
-475 SDTDPKS
+475 DPKS
-482 FEDIIELVRLKK
+482 FEDIIELVRLNK

-515 IELNILNSDEK
+515 IELNILNNDEK
-526 ILFTLSSKLQE
+526 ILFTLSNKLQE
-537 WTKEKWLVV
+537 WTNEKWLIV
-546 SSSSEG
+546 SSSAQG
-552 QKTIKEVRDDDE
+552 QKTIKEVRDDDK
-564 FETRS
+564 FELHS

-576 YTKASMEFD
+576 YTKAIIEFD
-585 NVDIISIEEVSKL
+585 TVDITSIEEVPKL
-598 SLVND
+598 SLVSNENND
-603 KINDKDDKVEN
+603 QDDKVED

>member
-1 LIILYNLIEDI
+1 M
-12 LDTSDNIEE
+12 DTSDNMDK
-21 TNDPAFGSSPTI
+21 TNDLPLDSSPTM
-33 VDESQNNFLSEVE
+33 VDENQNNFFSEVE
-46 ENKEKS
+46 ENREKS
-52 TLKNSYKVLA
+52 FFKNSYKVLA

-112 LARSLNYETETIN
+112 LARSLNYETETVN
-125 EPNIEMSELGRHCLE
+125 EPNIDMPEIGKHCQE

-242 KSLLNNV
+242 KLLINNV
-249 CEKEMVSVE
+249 CEKEMISIE

-310 DLYEFISNA
+310 DLYEFISNT
-319 EVEKALL
+319 EVEKALT
-326 EAKNQADIGIDPV
+326 EAKDQVDIGIDPV

-350 ELTRLKVTES
+350 ELTRLKVTDS
-360 NDDNLSLGPEGL
+360 NDDNLSLGPEGFD
-372 NRIKALKDK
+372 RIRSLKDK
-381 TTVKHLSRYWQM
+381 TSVKYLSRYWQM

-405 NPLAALEM
+405 KPLAALEM

-435 GNDLKLTEKKSP
+435 GDNVKPSEKKTS
-447 NSELKNSVKA
+447 NSELNNSIKA
-457 IPTVSVKSVQQ
+457 IPAASVKPVQQ
-468 EKIIEET
+468 EKIIEE
-475 SDTDPKS
+475 SSYADPKS
-482 FEDIIELVRLKK
+482 FKDIIELIRLNK

-506 SLVSFEKGK
+506 SLVSFERGK
-515 IELNILNSDEK
+515 IELNILNNDEK
-526 ILFTLSSKLQE
+526 ILSTLSNKLQE
-537 WTKEKWLVV
+537 LTHEKWSIV
-546 SSSSEG
+546 SSLSEG
-552 QKTIKEVRDDDE
+552 QKTIKEARDDDE
-564 FETRS
+564 FEVRS

-576 YTKASMEFD
+576 YKEALNEFD
-585 NVDIISIEEVSKL
+585 NVDIISIEEVPKL
-598 SLVND
+598 SLVGNEND
-603 KINDKDDKVEN
+603 DKDDRVEN

>member
-1 LIILYNLIEDI
+1 M
-12 LDTSDNIEE
+12 DTSDNIEE

-73 MGQEIMVQTLK
+73 MGQEIMVQTLR

-475 SDTDPKS
+475 SDTNPKS

>member
-1 LIILYNLIEDI
+1 M
-12 LDTSDNIEE
+12 DTSDNIEE
-21 TNDPAFGSSPTI
+21 TNDTVLDSSPTMA
-33 VDESQNNFLSEVE
+33 DENQDNLLPEVE

-52 TLKNSYKVLA
+52 SSKNSYKVLA

-125 EPNIEMSELGRHCLE
+125 EPNIDMLELGKHCLE

-195 NGLLKTLEEPPS
+195 NGLLKTLEEPPP

-237 DHDMI
+237 DHAMI
-242 KSLLNNV
+242 KLLINKV
-249 CEKEMVSVE
+249 CEKEMVSIE

-310 DLYEFISNA
+310 DLYEFIVNT
-319 EVEKALL
+319 EIEKALL
-326 EAKNQADIGIDPV
+326 EVKDQVDIGIDPV

-360 NDDNLSLGPEGL
+360 NDDNLSLGPEGFS
-372 NRIKALKDK
+372 RIKSLKDNIS
-381 TTVKHLSRYWQM
+381 VKHLSRYWQM

-405 NPLAALEM
+405 KPLAALEM
-413 AIIRMAYISDLPT
+413 AIIRMSYISDLPT

-435 GNDLKLTEKKSP
+435 GNKTELSEKKSP
-447 NSELKNSVKA
+447 NSEANNSIKVV
-457 IPTVSVKSVQQ
+457 PTVSVKPVQQ
-468 EKIIEET
+468 EKIIEENREF
-475 SDTDPKS
+475 DPKS
-482 FEDIIELVRLKK
+482 FEDIIELVRLNK

-515 IELNILNSDEK
+515 IELNILNNDEK
-526 ILFTLSSKLQE
+526 ILFTLSNKLQE
-537 WTKEKWLVV
+537 WTNEKWLIV
-546 SSSSEG
+546 SSSAQG
-552 QKTIKEVRDDDE
+552 QKTIKEVRDDDK
-564 FETRS
+564 FELQS

-576 YTKASMEFD
+576 YKKALMEFD
-585 NVDIISIEEVSKL
+585 TVDITSIEEVPKL
-598 SLVND
+598 SLVSNENND
-603 KINDKDDKVEN
+603 KNDKVKDK
-614 K
+614 

>member
-1 LIILYNLIEDI
+1 M
-12 LDTSDNIEE
+12 DTSDNIEE
-21 TNDPAFGSSPTI
+21 TNDSVLDSSPTMA
-33 VDESQNNFLSEVE
+33 DENQNNFLSEVE
-46 ENKEKS
+46 ENSEKPS
-52 TLKNSYKVLA
+52 SKNSYKVLA

-68 NFEDL
+68 NFDDL

-112 LARSLNYETETIN
+112 LARSLNYETETIS
-125 EPNIEMSELGRHCLE
+125 EPNIDISELGKHCLE

-195 NGLLKTLEEPPS
+195 NGLLKTLEEPPP

-237 DHDMI
+237 DNDMI
-242 KSLLNNV
+242 KLLINKV
-249 CEKEMVSVE
+249 CEKEMVSIE

-263 LIAKASGGSARD
+263 LIARASGGSARD

-304 DQSRII
+304 DQGRII
-310 DLYEFISNA
+310 DLYEFISNT
-319 EVEKALL
+319 EIEKALL
-326 EAKNQADIGIDPV
+326 EVKDQVDIGIDPI
-339 NLIESLGDLIH
+339 NLVESLGDLIH
-350 ELTRLKVTES
+350 ELTRLKVTDS
-360 NDDNLSLGPEGL
+360 NDDNLSFGPEGF
-372 NRIKALKDK
+372 NRIKSLKDK
-381 TTVKHLSRYWQM
+381 TSVKHLSRYWQM

-405 NPLAALEM
+405 KPLAALEM
-413 AIIRMAYISDLPT
+413 AIIRMSYISDLPT

-435 GNDLKLTEKKSP
+435 EKNTELSEKKSP
-447 NSELKNSVKA
+447 DSEINNSIKVT
-457 IPTVSVKSVQQ
+457 PTVSVKPVQQ
-468 EKIIEET
+468 EKIIEENC
-475 SDTDPKS
+475 DTDLKS
-482 FEDIIELVRLKK
+482 FEDIIELVKLNK

-506 SLVSFEKGK
+506 SLVSFERGK
-515 IELNILNSDEK
+515 IELNILNNDEK
-526 ILFTLSSKLQE
+526 ILFTLSNKLQE
-537 WTKEKWLVV
+537 WTHEKWLVV
-546 SSSSEG
+546 SSSLQG
-552 QKTIKEVRDDDE
+552 KKTIKEVRDDKE
-564 FETRS
+564 FELQS

-576 YTKASMEFD
+576 YTKAIMEFD
-585 NVDIISIEEVSKL
+585 TVEISSIEEVPKL
-598 SLVND
+598 SLVSNKNND
-603 KINDKDDKVEN
+603 KEDKV
-614 K
+614 KDK

>member
-1 LIILYNLIEDI
+1 M
-12 LDTSDNIEE
+12 DTSDNIEE
-21 TNDPAFGSSPTI
+21 TNDSVLDSSPTM
-33 VDESQNNFLSEVE
+33 VDKNQDNFLSEVE

-52 TLKNSYKVLA
+52 SSKNSYKVLA

-125 EPNIEMSELGRHCLE
+125 EPNIDMLELGKHCLE

-195 NGLLKTLEEPPS
+195 NGLLKTLEEPPP

-242 KSLLNNV
+242 KLLINKV
-249 CEKEMVSVE
+249 CEKEMVSIE

-310 DLYEFISNA
+310 DLYEFISNT
-319 EVEKALL
+319 EIEKALL
-326 EAKNQADIGIDPV
+326 EVKDQVDIGIDPV

-350 ELTRLKVTES
+350 ELTRLKVTDS
-360 NDDNLSLGPEGL
+360 SDDNLSLGPEGFS
-372 NRIKALKDK
+372 RIKSLKDK
-381 TTVKHLSRYWQM
+381 ISVKHLSRYWQM
-393 ILKASSEIKNFS
+393 ILKASSEIKIFS
-405 NPLAALEM
+405 KPLAALEM
-413 AIIRMAYISDLPT
+413 AIIRMSYISDLPT

-435 GNDLKLTEKKSP
+435 GNNTESSEKKSP
-447 NSELKNSVKA
+447 NSEVNNA
-457 IPTVSVKSVQQ
+457 IKVVPTVSVKPVQQ
-468 EKIIEET
+468 EKIIEENREF
-475 SDTDPKS
+475 DPKS
-482 FEDIIELVRLKK
+482 FEDIIELVRLNK

-515 IELNILNSDEK
+515 IELNILNNDEK
-526 ILFTLSSKLQE
+526 ILFTLSNKLQE
-537 WTKEKWLVV
+537 WTNEKWLIV
-546 SSSSEG
+546 SSSAQG
-552 QKTIKEVRDDDE
+552 QKTIKEVRDYDK
-564 FETRS
+564 FELHS

-576 YTKASMEFD
+576 YTKAIIEFD
-585 NVDIISIEEVSKL
+585 TVDITSIEEVPKL
-598 SLVND
+598 SLVSNENND
-603 KINDKDDKVEN
+603 QDDKVED

>member
-1 LIILYNLIEDI
+1 M
-12 LDTSDNIEE
+12 DTSDNMDK
-21 TNDPAFGSSPTI
+21 TNDLPLDSSPTM
-33 VDESQNNFLSEVE
+33 VDENQNNFFSEVE
-46 ENKEKS
+46 ENREKS
-52 TLKNSYKVLA
+52 FFKNSYKVLA

-112 LARSLNYETETIN
+112 LARSLNYETETVN
-125 EPNIEMSELGRHCLE
+125 EPNIDMPEIGKHCQE

-195 NGLLKTLEEPPS
+195 NGLLKTLEEPPT

-242 KSLLNNV
+242 KLLINNV
-249 CEKEMVSVE
+249 CEKEMISIE

-310 DLYEFISNA
+310 DLYEFISNT
-319 EVEKALL
+319 EVEKALT
-326 EAKNQADIGIDPV
+326 EVKDQVDIGIDPV

-350 ELTRLKVTES
+350 ELTRLKVTDS
-360 NDDNLSLGPEGL
+360 NDDNLSLGPEGFD
-372 NRIKALKDK
+372 RIRSLKDK
-381 TTVKHLSRYWQM
+381 TSVKYLSRYWQM

-405 NPLAALEM
+405 KPLAALEM

-435 GNDLKLTEKKSP
+435 GDNVKPSEKKTS
-447 NSELKNSVKA
+447 NSELNNSIKA
-457 IPTVSVKSVQQ
+457 IPAVSVKPVQQ
-468 EKIIEET
+468 EKIIEE
-475 SDTDPKS
+475 SSYADPKS
-482 FEDIIELVRLKK
+482 FKDIIELIRLNK

-506 SLVSFEKGK
+506 SLVSFERGK
-515 IELNILNSDEK
+515 IELNILNNDEK
-526 ILFTLSSKLQE
+526 ILSTLSNKLQE
-537 WTKEKWLVV
+537 LTHEKWSIV
-546 SSSSEG
+546 SSLSEG
-552 QKTIKEVRDDDE
+552 QKTIKEARDDDE
-564 FETRS
+564 FEVRS

-576 YTKASMEFD
+576 YKEALNEFD
-585 NVDIISIEEVSKL
+585 NVDIISIEEVPKL
-598 SLVND
+598 SLVGNEND
-603 KINDKDDKVEN
+603 DKDDRVEN

>member
-1 LIILYNLIEDI
+1 M
-12 LDTSDNIEE
+12 DTSDNMEE
-21 TNDPAFGSSPTI
+21 TNDSVLGSSPTM

-46 ENKEKS
+46 ENSEKS
-52 TLKNSYKVLA
+52 SSKNSYKVLA

-125 EPNIEMSELGRHCLE
+125 EPNIEMSGLGKHCQE

-195 NGLLKTLEEPPS
+195 NGLLKTLEEPPP

-242 KSLLNNV
+242 KSLINNV
-249 CEKEMVSVE
+249 CEKEMVSIE
-258 DPIID
+258 DQIID

-275 SLSLLDQAMALSNDG
+275 SLSLLDQAIALSNDG

-304 DQSRII
+304 DQNRII

-326 EAKNQADIGIDPV
+326 EAKDQADTGIDPV

-372 NRIKALKDK
+372 NRIKSLKDK

-413 AIIRMAYISDLPT
+413 AIIRMVYISDLPT
-426 PDEIIKKIE
+426 PDEIIKRIE
-435 GNDLKLTEKKSP
+435 GNSSELSEKKSP
-447 NSELKNSVKA
+447 NSELNNSAKS

-468 EKIIEET
+468 EKIIEES
-475 SDTDPKS
+475 SDADPKS
-482 FEDIIELVRLKK
+482 FEDIIELVRLNK

-526 ILFTLSSKLQE
+526 ILFTLSNKLQE

-576 YTKASMEFD
+576 YNKASMEFD
-585 NVDIISIEEVSKL
+585 NVDIISIEEVPKL
-598 SLVND
+598 SLVDD
-603 KINDKDDKVEN
+603 KINDIDDKVED